1 MPLQEFMNGILVTA
15 CFVAGLF
22 FLRFW
27 RRTRDR
33 LFLIFATAF
42 WMLGLNWLAL
52 AFTTRDEVQTRWYV
66 VRLAAFLLILAAVI
80 DKNRS
85 RRRAG

>member
-1 MPLQEFMNGILVTA
+1 MPPQPFMTGILVTA
-15 CFVAGLF
+15 SGVAGLF
-22 FLRFW
+22 FLKFW

-33 LFLIFATAF
+33 LFLIFAVAF
-42 WMLGLNWLAL
+42 WMLGINWLAL
-52 AFTTRDEVQTRWYV
+52 AFTTRDEAQTPWYI

-85 RRRAG
+85 RRLQ